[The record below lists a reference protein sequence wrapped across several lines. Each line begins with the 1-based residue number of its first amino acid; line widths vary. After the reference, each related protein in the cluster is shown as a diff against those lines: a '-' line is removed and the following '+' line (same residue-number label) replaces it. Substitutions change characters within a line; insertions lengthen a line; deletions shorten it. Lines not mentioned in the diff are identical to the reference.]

1 MSPKNSGPTPV
12 PFVYKPSET
21 KVLAQLTAFAN
32 RYQPVHYKN
41 DIILEFVFTNLDSRY
56 QLVMGV
62 TDCVVKSADFVDFT
76 TQIEISFDIFEEV
89 AFKGLCIKE
98 VILNNDCQ
106 INGAFATIIAF
117 EDYFDL
123 TKKEIIKKATLNLM
137 IIQWMMIW
145 MVMSFDVF
153 WGSIAG
159 IVYSSLMPLLS
170 RKFLLTF
177 YDRLSIF
184 LVTAL
189 CLLGLVAVDETLIV
203 CTSYFLFGAMWLG
216 SCLTKAPLTVHYK
229 LGKFGYRGY
238 YNQIFLDSNRIIT
251 AMWGVYYLIV
261 TGTTYLLDVNGMRS
275 LSGIL
280 NLLIPVL
287 LGLVTV
293 KFVKIY
299 PEKRKA
305 ALMEQL
311 AAMPQE

>member
-1 MSPKNSGPTPV
+1 MSDQITTPTPE
-12 PFVYKPSET
+12 PFTYRPSSK
-21 KVLAQLTAFAN
+21 KVMEKLTIFSN
-32 RYQPVHYKN
+32 RYHPFNYTE
-41 DIILEFVFTNLDSRY
+41 DIVLELEFTDLDSRY
-56 QLVMGV
+56 QLVLGA
-62 TDCVVKSADFVDFT
+62 TSCEIRTESFLEYT
-76 TQIEISFDIFEEV
+76 TQIKINFDIFEEV

-98 VILNNDCQ
+98 VILKEDCK
-106 INGAFATIIAF
+106 INGSFDIIMYF
-117 EDYFDL
+117 EDYFNL
-123 TKKEIIKKATLNLM
+123 SKKEIIKKATLNLM

-145 MVMSFDVF
+145 LVMSFDVF
-153 WGSIAG
+153 WGSVAG

-184 LVTAL
+184 LVTSL
-189 CLLGLVAVDETLIV
+189 CLLGLVAVDETIIV

-238 YNQIFLDSNRIIT
+238 YNKIFIDSNRIIT

-261 TGTTYLLDVNGMRS
+261 TATTYFLAVNGMRS

-287 LGLVTV
+287 LGIFTV
-293 KFVKIY
+293 KFVKYY
-299 PEKRKA
+299 PAKKKA
-305 ALMEQL
+305 ELLQQL
-311 AAMPQE
+311 AAQPRE